1 MSAGEAAHH
10 HREKQDIGAG
20 SGREFPLSGSSI
32 TSGSGYPSGSTGTTK
47 ESGIGSTTG
56 GYDTGARPTA
66 SSANQGSLDSNAPLP
81 SNNEEFWTHGH
92 SKHGHQYVGDPCG
105 SEAPAPGAPHF
116 TKGPH
121 SLDTAN
127 RLDPRVGSNVGEA
140 TGSTNTENSITGAG
154 IGSKSTG
161 TGLGPSS
168 SSTTGTG
175 LGSSMTGTGVGSSSS
190 GDRHLR
196 RDAALTGGA
205 SAAGVG
211 AYESS
216 RDGSSSTSAGPH
228 KSSLMNK
235 MDPLVDSDLSKQQ
248 GTSTAGTSGVGHGT
262 STVGPASGVTGSST
276 AGTALPSDNIVT
288 GSTPGRDH
296 HYGRDAGIA
305 GDGAAGLGA
314 FEAGKHHGGQGL
326 TGSTA
331 GSTSD
336 PYSSSGVDPRIDS
349 SSRSGTSGLTD
360 TAGTSKDNQYGQ
372 DAGIAGAG
380 GLGAYE
386 GEKHLGG
393 KHDASTIGPSA
404 AAKPTASTTDHH
416 YGRDA
421 GLAGASGL
429 AAYEGQKHLSG
440 KHDPTQYG
448 TTSTSTAQGTPGQVL
463 YDSGRGPT
471 TAGREQPVAGT
482 GTSTTH
488 GTPGQ
493 ATGYD
498 QQPTGSGHHL
508 GRDAGLAGA
517 GGVGAYEAEK
527 HLGKDHSHGTH
538 GTDPTTA
545 STAQSPGHHY
555 GRDAALGAGGVGA
568 GTAAYDAEKHHS
580 TQPPVGTSPGYDNQ
594 QAATQSHTGRDA
606 ALAGGAGAGAGAAT
620 GPEFSKKDAE
630 HEAKQ
635 HQKQL
640 EKDQKHHQKELE
652 KEQKHHQ
659 KEISAAEK
667 KHEKEAEKAEK
678 QHEKQLAAAEKK
690 HEKEAEKAEKHEEK
704 KHHGGILGLF
714 KR

>member
-1 MSAGEAAHH
+1 M
-10 HREKQDIGAG
+10 
-20 SGREFPLSGSSI
+20 SGSS
-32 TSGSGYPSGSTGTTK
+32 TASGSGHPSGSTGATK
-47 ESGIGSTTG
+47 ESGMGSTTG
-56 GYDTGARPTA
+56 GYGTGTGPAA
-66 SSANQGSLDSNAPLP
+66 SSANQGSLGSNVPLP
-81 SNNEEFWTHGH
+81 SHSEEPWTHDH
-92 SKHGHQYVGDPCG
+92 SKLGHQYVGDPCG

-127 RLDPRVGSNVGEA
+127 RLDPRVASNVGEP
-140 TGSTNTENSITGAG
+140 TGSTDTESSLTGAG
-154 IGSKSTG
+154 RGFQS
-161 TGLGPSS
+161 
-168 SSTTGTG
+168 TGTG
-175 LGSSMTGTGVGSSSS
+175 LGSSSAGLGPGSSTAGTGFGSSSTGTGVGSSRS
-190 GDRHLR
+190 GDRHLG
-196 RDAALTGGA
+196 RDAALAGGA
-205 SAAGVG
+205 GAAGVG

-216 RDGSSSTSAGPH
+216 RDGSSSTTAGPH
-228 KSSLMNK
+228 KSNIMNK
-235 MDPLVDSDLSKQQ
+235 MDPRVDSDLSKQQ

-276 AGTALPSDNIVT
+276 TGTALPSDSTIT
-288 GSTPGRDH
+288 GSAPGRDH
-296 HYGRDAGIA
+296 QYGRDAGIA
-305 GDGAAGLGA
+305 GAGAAGLGA
-314 FEAGKHHGGQGL
+314 AYEAGKHHGGQGL
-326 TGSTA
+326 RGSTA

-336 PYSSSGVDPRIDS
+336 PYSSSGVDPRVDS
-349 SSRSGTSGLTD
+349 SLRSGTSGLTD
-360 TAGTSKDNQYGQ
+360 TAGTSKEDHYGR
-372 DAGIAGAG
+372 DAGVAGAG

-393 KHDASTIGPSA
+393 KHDAGTIGSSGDA
-404 AAKPTASTTDHH
+404 DPTASTKDHH

-421 GLAGASGL
+421 GLAGTGGL
-429 AAYEGQKHLSG
+429 AAYEGQKHLGG

-463 YDSGRGPT
+463 YDSGHGPT
-471 TAGREQPVAGT
+471 TAGREQPVIGT
-482 GTSTTH
+482 GTSANH

-493 ATGYD
+493 ATGYE
-498 QQPTGSGHHL
+498 QQPTGPSHHP

-517 GGVGAYEAEK
+517 GGVGVYEAEK
-527 HLGKDHSHGTH
+527 HLGKDHSRGTH

-545 STAQSPGHHY
+545 STTQSTGHQY

-568 GTAAYDAEKHHS
+568 GAAAYEAEKHHGA
-580 TQPPVGTSPGYDNQ
+580 QPAVGTSPGYENQ
-594 QAATQSHTGRDA
+594 QAAATQSHTGRDA
-606 ALAGGAGAGAGAAT
+606 ALAGGAGAGAGAAA

-635 HQKQL
+635 HQKEV

-659 KEISAAEK
+659 KEIAAAEK

-678 QHEKQLAAAEKK
+678 QHEKQIAAAEKK

>member
-1 MSAGEAAHH
+1 M
-10 HREKQDIGAG
+10 
-20 SGREFPLSGSSI
+20 SGSST
-32 TSGSGYPSGSTGTTK
+32 TSGSSYPSGNTGAGK
-47 ESGIGSTTG
+47 ESGIVSTTG
-56 GYDTGARPTA
+56 GYGTGTGPTA
-66 SSANQGSLDSNAPLP
+66 SSTNQGSLGSNIPLP
-81 SNNEEFWTHGH
+81 SYNEEFWTHDH

-121 SLDTAN
+121 ALDTAN
-127 RLDPRVGSNVGEA
+127 RLDPRVGSDVA
-140 TGSTNTENSITGAG
+140 GSTNTESSITGAG

-161 TGLGPSS
+161 TGLGSSSAGLGPGS

-175 LGSSMTGTGVGSSSS
+175 LGSSTTGTGVGSSSS
-190 GDRHLR
+190 GDRHLG
-196 RDAALTGGA
+196 RDAALAGGA
-205 SAAGVG
+205 GAVGVG

-216 RDGSSSTSAGPH
+216 RDGSSSTTAGPH

-235 MDPLVDSDLSKQQ
+235 TDPRVDSDLSKQQ
-248 GTSTAGTSGVGHGT
+248 GTSTVGTSGVGHGT

-288 GSTPGRDH
+288 GSTHGRDH

-305 GDGAAGLGA
+305 GAGAAGLGA
-314 FEAGKHHGGQGL
+314 YEAGKHHGGQGL
-326 TGSTA
+326 TGSTSA

-360 TAGTSKDNQYGQ
+360 TTGTSKDHHYGR
-372 DAGIAGAG
+372 DAGVAGAG

-386 GEKHLGG
+386 GEKYLGG
-393 KHDASTIGPSA
+393 KHDASTIGSSGA
-404 AAKPTASTTDHH
+404 ADPTASTKDHH

-421 GLAGASGL
+421 GLAGAGGL
-429 AAYEGQKHLSG
+429 AAYEGQKHLGG

-471 TAGREQPVAGT
+471 TAGREQPVTGT

-498 QQPTGSGHHL
+498 QQTTGSGHHL

-517 GGVGAYEAEK
+517 GGVGAYESEK
-527 HLGKDHSHGTH
+527 HLGKDHSRGTH
-538 GTDPTTA
+538 GADPTTA
-545 STAQSPGHHY
+545 STTQSTGHHY

-568 GTAAYDAEKHHS
+568 GTAAYEAEKHHGA
-580 TQPPVGTSPGYDNQ
+580 QRPVGTSPGYENQ
-594 QAATQSHTGRDA
+594 QAAATQSHTGRDA
-606 ALAGGAGAGAGAAT
+606 ALAGGAGAGAGAAA
-620 GPEFSKKDAE
+620 GSEFSKKDAE

-635 HQKQL
+635 HQKELEKDQKHHQKEL

-652 KEQKHHQ
+652 KEHKHHQ
-659 KEISAAEK
+659 KEIAAAEK
-667 KHEKEAEKAEK
+667 KHEKDAEKAEK
-678 QHEKQLAAAEKK
+678 QHEKQIAAAEKN